1 MSSHSGSN
9 EAAVRTQIE
18 TWLDATRAMN
28 LEALRACYVP
38 DMVSYDCHSAFQFRG
53 IDAYSRH
60 LEVCF
65 SHMKSPATIE
75 TYDLSIVADEHIAFC
90 HLTMRCG
97 CTSKSGS
104 EHWSWL
110 RSTVCLRK
118 FDGQWLIVH
127 DHCSAPFDPMSEKA
141 MLDAGGPSAGQGRAA

>member
-1 MSSHSGSN
+1 MSTHDSN

-18 TWLDATRAMN
+18 AWLDASRTMD

-53 IDAYSRH
+53 IDAYSKH
-60 LEVCF
+60 LEMCF
-65 SHMKSPATIE
+65 SHMVAPAIIDVH
-75 TYDLSIVADEHIAFC
+75 DLSVTADEHLAFC

-97 CTSKSGS
+97 CTSISGS
-104 EHWSWL
+104 KHSSWL

-118 FDGQWLIVH
+118 IDGKWLIAH
-127 DHCSAPFDPMSEKA
+127 DHCSAPFDPMTEKA
-141 MLDAGGPSAGQGRAA
+141 MLDAGQQTAQQGRAA